1 VRRDHGGHI
10 DYRSDVGNYSWVALY
25 GIHDSDSHLDP
36 DPQLEISGTY
46 ALCHAPYVP
55 GDYSDCLTW
64 TPHPDNYT
72 CAQRATQTTSAH
84 RNSHKPA
91 PLVAQVPQPSSN
103 SHSAQAALDAAAHL
117 AAA

>member
-1 VRRDHGGHI
+1 MRRDHGGHI

-25 GIHDSDSHLDP
+25 GIHDSDNHLDP
-36 DPQLEISGTY
+36 DPQLEITGTY

-72 CAQRATQTTSAH
+72 FHSNVQIHIR
-84 RNSHKPA
+84 HKPPSA
-91 PLVAQVPQPSSN
+91 PLIPHPHNPTEVDSS
-103 SHSAQAALDAAAHL
+103 HQ
-117 AAA
+117 

>member
-1 VRRDHGGHI
+1 MRRDHGGHV
-10 DYRSDVGNYSWVALY
+10 DYRDDVGNYSWVALY
-25 GIHDSDSHLDP
+25 GIHDSDNYLDP

-72 CAQRATQTTSAH
+72 CAQTLIRTTHAH
-84 RNSHKPA
+84 CNSHTPVRV
-91 PLVAQVPQPSSN
+91 LAQIPRRCSD
-103 SHSAQAALDAAAHL
+103 SHSAQAALAPASGRAAA
-117 AAA
+117 